1 MNTFALYY
9 VPFERPCKV
18 YHFKIQWTFMH
29 NWKDSIRSK
38 LLNVPAG
45 RLMGLK
51 PLCIGSSCKASQR
64 EFLHVFVNYFHGQM
78 TLNTMCRSR
87 VSTSVNSI
95 MFQQTRLIYKQLCT
109 FEAAGGFFASV
120 NSHMCHQWF
129 LYQETI
135 WCFFQLIFR
144 P

>member
-1 MNTFALYY
+1 MSACTGGSWKF
-9 VPFERPCKV
+9 FWHERILQTV
-18 YHFKIQWTFMH
+18 LLSVILMTGEHLWT
-29 NWKDSIRSK
+29 
-38 LLNVPAG
+38 
-45 RLMGLK
+45 RL
-51 PLCIGSSCKASQR
+51 CTRSSCKSSPQR

-87 VSTSVNSI
+87 VSTSVNST

-109 FEAAGGFFASV
+109 VEAAGGFFASV

-135 WCFFQLIFR
+135 WCFFQLIFC